1 MLQLSME
8 AFRRI
13 FLVERK
19 KFFLREETE
28 ELAGEE
34 QIFNKQF
41 LMVVSSES
49 DNVNLGPEREI
60 R

>member
-19 KFFLREETE
+19 KLFVREETE

-34 QIFNKQF
+34 QTFNKQF

-49 DNVNLGPEREI
+49 E
-60 R
+60 